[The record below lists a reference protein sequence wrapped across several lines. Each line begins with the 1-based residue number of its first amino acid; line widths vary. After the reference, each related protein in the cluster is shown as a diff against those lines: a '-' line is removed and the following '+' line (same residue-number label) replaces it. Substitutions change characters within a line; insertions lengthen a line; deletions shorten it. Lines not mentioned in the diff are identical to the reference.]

1 MPRSSHQS
9 FWLRTNLR
17 TCIGHRCSDPKYPA
31 TTYEYKA
38 FDAVDTLLFES
49 WTSPV
54 VGSEPEKHQTGNSEG
69 MGMCMCIH
77 VRPKQNH

>member
-1 MPRSSHQS
+1 
-9 FWLRTNLR
+9 
-17 TCIGHRCSDPKYPA
+17 
-31 TTYEYKA
+31 
-38 FDAVDTLLFES
+38 VDTLLFES